1 MFNAAA
7 CKHVPLMEENP
18 SEAIRNN
25 VYGTRVMAQLADYY
39 GVERMVQISTDKA
52 INPTSVMGASK
63 RLAEL
68 AIQGMQPTSR
78 TRFVT
83 VRFGNVLGSEG
94 SCVQLFSRQ
103 IARGG
108 PVTVT
113 HPEVVRYFMSV
124 DEAVRLVLNASV
136 LGDGGEIFLLDMGE
150 PVRILDLAT
159 AMIRLSGAE
168 AHDDIEVRFTG
179 LRPGEKLY
187 EELVTDSEIAAP
199 TSHPKIFKL
208 REQNQRDWKTVQRKI
223 MDLEN
228 LAMAGEA
235 AAVSAGIRAVVPEY
249 TPTNNGHV
257 LNWVSAAASAAS
269 VAPLAD
275 DVRVVVSGAG
285 PGRR

>member
-1 MFNAAA
+1 
-7 CKHVPLMEENP
+7 
-18 SEAIRNN
+18 
-25 VYGTRVMAQLADYY
+25 
-39 GVERMVQISTDKA
+39 
-52 INPTSVMGASK
+52 
-63 RLAEL
+63 
-68 AIQGMQPTSR
+68 
-78 TRFVT
+78 
-83 VRFGNVLGSEG
+83 
-94 SCVQLFSRQ
+94 
-103 IARGG
+103 
-108 PVTVT
+108 
-113 HPEVVRYFMSV
+113 
-124 DEAVRLVLNASV
+124 
-136 LGDGGEIFLLDMGE
+136 MGE

>member
-1 MFNAAA
+1 
-7 CKHVPLMEENP
+7 
-18 SEAIRNN
+18 
-25 VYGTRVMAQLADYY
+25 VYGARVMAQLAEYY

-68 AIQGMQPTSR
+68 ALQGMQPTSR

-94 SCVQLFSRQ
+94 SCVQLFARQ

-124 DEAVRLVLNASV
+124 DEAVRLVLNASA
-136 LGDGGEIFLLDMGE
+136 LGEGGEIFLLDMGE
-150 PVRILDLAT
+150 PVRILDLAS

-187 EELVTDSEIAAP
+187 EELVTDSEVAGP

-208 REQNQRDWKTVQRKI
+208 RESSQRDWKIVQRKI
-223 MDLEN
+223 LDLEK
-228 LAMAGEA
+228 LAIAGESSS
-235 AAVSAGIRAVVPEY
+235 VRAGIRNIVPEY
-249 TPTNNGHV
+249 KPTDNGHTLEYERV
-257 LNWVSAAASAAS
+257 AAEAAG
-269 VAPLAD
+269 VEAVPMAD
-275 DVRVVVSGAG
+275 DGVRLVVAG
-285 PGRR
+285 GGPPRRNGW

>member
-1 MFNAAA
+1 ADITDLVRMEPLIAAARPRIVFNAAA

-25 VYGTRVMAQLADYY
+25 VFRTRV
-39 GVERMVQISTDKA
+39 
-52 INPTSVMGASK
+52 
-63 RLAEL
+63 
-68 AIQGMQPTSR
+68 
-78 TRFVT
+78 VT

-94 SCVQLFSRQ
+94 SCVQLFARQ

-124 DEAVRLVLNASV
+124 DEAVRLVLNASA
-136 LGDGGEIFLLDMGE
+136 LGEGGEIFLLDMGE

-159 AMIRLSGAE
+159 AMIRLSGVE

-187 EELVTDSEIAAP
+187 EELITDSEVAAP

-208 REQNQRDWKTVQRKI
+208 REQNQRDWKLVQK
-223 MDLEN
+223 
-228 LAMAGEA
+228 
-235 AAVSAGIRAVVPEY
+235 
-249 TPTNNGHV
+249 
-257 LNWVSAAASAAS
+257 
-269 VAPLAD
+269 
-275 DVRVVVSGAG
+275 
-285 PGRR
+285 